1 MKALD
6 ENVIKI
12 LYTWGIPSAA
22 FFLWVILT
30 LVAVPA
36 LLSRIRKRAAKP
48 EPYSEGIL
56 LPVLRMPLTL
66 FFLAIGLSF
75 FIDALPTLP
84 SKIAKY
90 PSALLIILFVLAAY
104 LFLDRLMAEVL
115 RRFGK
120 KADFIASA
128 SGAIKTFFRALI
140 LGFAFLIILDRLKI
154 TITPFLASLG
164 IGGLVV
170 ALALQDTLSNFFSG
184 IYISIDKPIR
194 IRDYVKL
201 ESGEGYVTHIGWRST
216 RFRMLSNNNLIIP
229 NAKLLG
235 NQITNFSLPDPEV
248 SVVVQLGVSYQSDLE
263 KVEKVTAEVAKEVLQ
278 ETEGGVKDFEPFI
291 RYNSFGDFSIKFSVF
306 LRAKEFSNQFLI
318 IHEFIKRL
326 HRRYQSEGIEIPYP
340 IQWVYT
346 KSEESKEDV
355 HDNREIREK
364 VRRSSF
370 PGPTA

>member
-1 MKALD
+1 M
-6 ENVIKI
+6 IKI

-22 FFLWVILT
+22 FFLWLILT
-30 LVAVPA
+30 FVAVPA
-36 LLSRIRKRAAKP
+36 FLNRFRKRAVKAQ
-48 EPYSEGIL
+48 SDSDGIFL
-56 LPVLRMPLTL
+56 SVLRTPLIL
-66 FFLAIGLSF
+66 FFLGVGLSF
-75 FIDALPTLP
+75 FIDAVPPLP

-90 PSALLIILFVLAAY
+90 PSALLIVLFVLAAC
-104 LFLDRLMAEVL
+104 LFLDRLMTEML

-128 SGAIKTFFRALI
+128 SGVIKILYRGFI

-154 TITPFLASLG
+154 TITPFLASFG

-194 IRDYVKL
+194 IGDYVKL
-201 ESGEGYVTHIGWRST
+201 ESGEGYVTHVGWRST
-216 RFRMLSNNNLIIP
+216 RIRTLSNNNLIIP

-235 NQITNFSLPDPEV
+235 TQITNSYLPDPEV
-248 SVVVQLGVSYQSDLE
+248 SVVIELGVSYQSDLE
-263 KVEKVTAEVAKEVLQ
+263 KVERVTAEVAKEVLR
-278 ETEGGVKDFEPFI
+278 ETEGGVKDFEPLI
-291 RYNSFGDFSIKFSVF
+291 RYNAFGDFSIKFSVI
-306 LRAKEFSNQFLI
+306 LRAKEYTNRYLI

-340 IQWVYT
+340 IQSVYT
-346 KSEESKEDV
+346 KSEESKENI
-355 HDNREIREK
+355 HGNRETREK
-364 VRRSSF
+364 ALRISF

>member
-1 MKALD
+1 M
-6 ENVIKI
+6 IKI

-36 LLSRIRKRAAKP
+36 LLRWARKRAVK
-48 EPYSEGIL
+48 SQLHSDGIL
-56 LPVLRMPLTL
+56 LSILRAPLVL
-66 FFLAIGLSF
+66 FSLAIGLSF
-75 FIDALPTLP
+75 FIDAIPALPL
-84 SKIAKY
+84 KIAKY

-104 LFLDRLMAEVL
+104 LFLDRLMAEII

-128 SGAIKTFFRALI
+128 SGVIKTLFRALI

-154 TITPFLASLG
+154 TITPFLASFG

-184 IYISIDKPIR
+184 IYISMDKPIR
-194 IRDYVKL
+194 IGDYVKL

-216 RFRMLSNNNLIIP
+216 RIRMLSNNNLIIP
-229 NAKLLG
+229 NAKLIG
-235 NQITNFSLPDPEV
+235 SHITNLYLPDLEV
-248 SVVVQLGVSYQSDLE
+248 SVAVELGVSYQSDLE
-263 KVEKVTAEVAKEVLQ
+263 KVERVTAEVAREVLR
-278 ETEGGVKDFEPFI
+278 ETEGGVKDFEPLI
-291 RYNSFGDFSIKFSVF
+291 RYRAFGDFSIKFSVF
-306 LRAKEFSNQFLI
+306 LRAKEYTNQYLI

-346 KSEESKEDV
+346 KSEESKADV
-355 HDNREIREK
+355 HDNGEIREK
-364 VRRSSF
+364 PGRSSF
-370 PGPTA
+370 PGPTT